1 MKFIKKY
8 GLYMLLFLLMLVVT
22 MLHIN
27 GVIDRNVSLV
37 CMAITALLVFV
48 IMAWDLYKLKQVKRA
63 KVILVIGIGAFILNM
78 MIYFL

>member
-8 GLYMLLFLLMLVVT
+8 GLYMLLFLLMLIVT

-27 GVIDRNVSLV
+27 GIIDSNTSLV

-48 IMAWDLYKLKQVKRA
+48 ILAWDLYKLKQVKRA